1 MTYQARA
8 PKKACFAAGYEAGY
22 KAAYEELD
30 RQIWD
35 RCPGCGN
42 EVCMVFNGQP
52 ANDIS
57 EDIEDAWM
65 EYCEC
70 WKAKAMEKAHA
81 DGWEE

>member
-1 MTYQARA
+1 MTYRARA
-8 PKKACFAAGYEAGY
+8 PKKAYFAAGYEAGY
-22 KAAYEELD
+22 HEAYEELD

-42 EVCMVFNGQP
+42 DVCMVFNGQP

-57 EDIEDAWM
+57 EDIEDTWM
-65 EYCEC
+65 EYCEY
-70 WKAKAMEKAHA
+70 WKAKAMERAHA